1 MMFPFGTPPFFSL
14 SLPNLQMGA
23 LEGLLFNL
31 ITSLKRK
38 QVSLGISPNILVPL
52 DRSWWHE
59 PLTLA
64 RTSAQTGTVAMAQ
77 VTLVGTWAAGGSFPS
92 GARTDLSS
100 RCGSPEYQPSDHG
113 QVVLPPWPQFL
124 HCVKWKRL

>member
-1 MMFPFGTPPFFSL
+1 MFPFGTPPFFSL

-52 DRSWWHE
+52 DPNLNMLSICSTVMLSYKKFRPCSG
-59 PLTLA
+59 TLRGRA
-64 RTSAQTGTVAMAQ
+64 T
-77 VTLVGTWAAGGSFPS
+77 
-92 GARTDLSS
+92 
-100 RCGSPEYQPSDHG
+100 EE
-113 QVVLPPWPQFL
+113 
-124 HCVKWKRL
+124 